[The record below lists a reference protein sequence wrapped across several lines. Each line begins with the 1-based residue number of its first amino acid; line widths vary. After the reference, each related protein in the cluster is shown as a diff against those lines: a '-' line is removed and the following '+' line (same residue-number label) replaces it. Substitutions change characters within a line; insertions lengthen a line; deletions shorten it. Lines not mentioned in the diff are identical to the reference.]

1 VFSVLYVDD
10 EPDLLLIGKLF
21 LEKSGHFQVNTCSSV
36 HEAQEKLA
44 SNRYDAIVSDYQMPG
59 MDGLVFLKY
68 LRTHGKKLPFIL
80 FTGKGREEV
89 VIEAL
94 NCGADLYLQK
104 GGDPKSQFAEL
115 EHKIMLVIDRKRS
128 LEKLKESEQRMTE
141 IINHLPDATFAIDLG
156 GNVIAWNLAMEEMTG
171 ISKDQILMKGDY
183 EYSLPFYGIRRPML
197 LNLILKDDEELE
209 NQYPCIARKN
219 NRLISENFI
228 PHLFGGKGAYLWF
241 MASPLYDTEGNITG
255 AIESI
260 RDITDRKRAEEEY
273 KKGED
278 RFRAVIESQTEFI
291 CRFLPDGTHV
301 FVNDAYCRYFGK
313 TTEDIIGSKFVP
325 RLFAG
330 EKERVRHHFS
340 HLSIDNPLGIIE
352 HRIIMPGGE
361 VRWQQWCDRA
371 IFDGQ
376 GNIIE
381 FQSVG
386 RDITDRKKA
395 EAARLQYEHHLAH
408 IINFLPDA
416 TFVIDQKKNVIA
428 WNKAM
433 EEITG
438 VLAEQ
443 MLGRGDQEYAIP
455 FYGYKR
461 PLLVDLVLE
470 PDDELEKECYQM
482 IHREGNRLV
491 AETHLA
497 HPKKRP
503 TYLWGVATPLYG
515 ENGVKNGAIES
526 IRDITEYK
534 NARKS
539 LQTVNDKLNM
549 LNTITRHDILNQI
562 LILRGFL
569 SLSRTL
575 TTDSTLISYLE
586 KGEHVAGVIQNQIE
600 FTRNY
605 QDIGTQAPKWQVL
618 GDVVGSAVK
627 RMNIADISVQSDIDA
642 MEVFADPILEK
653 VFDNLIEN
661 TLFHGGH
668 ATCITITVET
678 REKQLAII
686 YRDNGAG
693 IPEDEKKNLFQKGFG
708 KNTGLG
714 LFLSKEIL
722 SITGIDIMENG
733 EPGEGVR
740 FEILVPE
747 GNYRSLPTT

>member
-1 VFSVLYVDD
+1 MFSVLYVDD
-10 EPDLLLIGKLF
+10 EPDLLTIGKLF
-21 LEKSGHFQVNTCSSV
+21 LEKSGSIQVDTCFSV
-36 HEAQEKLA
+36 PEAQEKLT

-104 GGDPKSQFAEL
+104 GGDPRSQFAEL
-115 EHKIMLVIDRKRS
+115 EHKLMLVIDRKRS
-128 LEKLKESEQRMTE
+128 IEKLKESEQRMTE
-141 IINHLPDATFAIDLG
+141 IINHLPDATFAIDLESK
-156 GNVIAWNLAMEEMTG
+156 VIAWNLAMEEMTG
-171 ISKDQILMKGDY
+171 ITKDQVLMKGDF
-183 EYSLPFYGIRRPML
+183 EYSIPFYGVRRPML
-197 LNLILKDDEELE
+197 LNLILQDDEEIKS
-209 NQYPCIARKN
+209 QYPCIKQKN
-219 NRLISENFI
+219 NRLISESFI
-228 PHLFGGKGAYLWF
+228 PHLYGGKGAYLWF
-241 MASPLYDTEGNITG
+241 IASPLYDTQGNLMG

-260 RDITDRKRAEEEY
+260 RDITDRKQVEREY

-278 RFRAVIESQTEFI
+278 RYRAVVESQTEFI

-313 TTEDIIGSKFVP
+313 EPGVIVGSKFVP
-325 RLFAG
+325 QLFAE
-330 EKERVRHHFS
+330 EKQRIRNHFS
-340 HLSIDNPLGIIE
+340 KLSMQHPLGVIE
-352 HRIIMPGGE
+352 HRIVMPGGE

-371 IFDGQ
+371 IFDNE
-376 GNIIE
+376 GNIVE

-386 RDITDRKKA
+386 RDITDRKNA
-395 EAARLQYEHHLAH
+395 EVARSQYERQLTD

-416 TFVIDQKKNVIA
+416 TLVIDQNKTVIA
-428 WNKAM
+428 WNRAM

-443 MLGRGDQEYAIP
+443 IVGRGNQEYAIP
-455 FYGYKR
+455 FYGNKR

-470 PDDELEKECYQM
+470 PDDELEKECYHM
-482 IHREGNRLV
+482 VHREGNRLT

-497 HPKKRP
+497 HPKERP
-503 TYLWGVATPLYG
+503 SYLWGVATPLYG
-515 ENGVKNGAIES
+515 ENGEKIGAIES

-534 NARKS
+534 IARKS

-549 LNTITRHDILNQI
+549 LNSITRHDILNQI

-569 SLSRTL
+569 SLSKNQA
-575 TTDSTLISYLE
+575 TDPALIRFLE

-605 QDIGTQAPKWQVL
+605 QDIGAQAPKWQDL
-618 GDVVGSAVK
+618 NEIISSAVEQ
-627 RMNIADISVQSDIDA
+627 MNIADISVHADIGA
-642 MEVFADPILEK
+642 VEIFADPILEK
-653 VFDNLIEN
+653 VFHNLIEN

-668 ATCITITVET
+668 ATSISITS
-678 REKQLAII
+678 EKRGKERAII
-686 YRDNGAG
+686 YRDNGVG
-693 IPEDEKKNLFQKGFG
+693 IPAEEKKNLFHKGFG

-722 SITGIDIMENG
+722 SITGIDILENG
-733 EPGEGVR
+733 EPGTGVR

-747 GNYRSLPTT
+747 GKYRLSPVN

>member
-395 EAARLQYEHHLAH
+395 EAARLQYEHHLAD